1 MEVPEGRPSTGRK
14 LVILV
19 LVAIVSSVVLV
30 LLQSLILGRTL
41 PGVTG
46 GVVGAI
52 TALYAVSLFGTR
64 RRTPHDRL

>member
-1 MEVPEGRPSTGRK
+1 MDVPESRPSTGRK

-19 LVAIVSSVVLV
+19 LVAVVTSVVLV
-30 LLQSLILGRTL
+30 LLQNLILGRTL

-52 TALYAVSLFGTR
+52 TALYAVSLFGR
-64 RRTPHDRL
+64 PRRTPHGRL